1 MKPLWKSLLRE
12 KCRYRPIDDDERS
25 TLSHYSHLQRYFPAL
40 DKFNKDRSD
49 EPISELELPSFY
61 TIKQWISP
69 DPSDVRS
76 RYWNVIRTSTDGS
89 SEPCRAFMKVVHLI
103 HPMDRIREKY
113 TSVSHPLLPSSSPW
127 LHTIEKLHRPFNQ
140 AYVDN
145 VANYILSRIREK
157 NMLPHGVFY
166 YGSYT
171 GISSSYSYNL
181 TGEYDTYRN
190 RSWFW
195 KALKDYHSRIT
206 LIYRDP
212 LMRDQTI
219 FKELYQDLTQPPSHF
234 LDDVSESSASSCSSH
249 SSRSSLSSHSSRSS
263 HSSQSSLSECGDE
276 IDSKEEINP
285 AELED
290 ISNVEFTEINVEN
303 ELEAIDELDLPEAD
317 PINGSFIRK
326 EDTDSESDSGSDSS
340 TVSWSESFDI
350 MLQVPHIPVSIIV
363 QEAQEGVMDELLDVD
378 ELDGHEIGSV
388 EWEKRWIAWLFQ
400 VIAMLTFLQNTLSFV
415 HNDLHTNNIVW
426 RETDRAFLYY
436 RLKGK
441 TIWRIPTY
449 GKIFSLIDFG
459 RSTFQIGKN
468 QWISDDFLPNEDA
481 AGQYNYGPF
490 LNPKEPVVEPNPS
503 FDLCRLAVSLL
514 SGLFENP
521 PATKKGRNVK
531 VLNEEGSWIVYET
544 VSPLYNLLWKWTVD
558 DSGKTV
564 YENRYREERYEGFDL
579 YIHIAKYVHSAVP
592 QEQLHLHHFQ
602 GFVWKQPIPADEHVY
617 CLN

>member
-1 MKPLWKSLLRE
+1 MKIASWDIGIKNLAYCIIENTDVSNNPYIIHKLDIINIIEDNKCSWCDCSCNIIKTTCSYLGEKKLFCKHHKSYHNVLSSKWE
-12 KCRYRPIDDDERS
+12 NIKQTISECNKNDVCSICQKNAKF
-25 TLSHYSHLQRYFPAL
+25 TLNNVFYCTAHKTKILKKWDNDIEL
-40 DKFNKDRSD
+40 KKFNS
-49 EPISELELPSFY
+49 
-61 TIKQWISP
+61 
-69 DPSDVRS
+69 
-76 RYWNVIRTSTDGS
+76 
-89 SEPCRAFMKVVHLI
+89 AKV
-103 HPMDRIREKY
+103 KN
-113 TSVSHPLLPSSSPW
+113 TSVIDL
-127 LHTIEKLHRPFNQ
+127 KLNL
-140 AYVDN
+140 VNKLDN
-145 VANYILSRIREK
+145 IK
-157 NMLPHGVFY
+157 
-166 YGSYT
+166 
-171 GISSSYSYNL
+171 
-181 TGEYDTYRN
+181 
-190 RSWFW
+190 
-195 KALKDYHSRIT
+195 
-206 LIYRDP
+206 
-212 LMRDQTI
+212 
-219 FKELYQDLTQPPSHF
+219 
-234 LDDVSESSASSCSSH
+234 
-249 SSRSSLSSHSSRSS
+249 
-263 HSSQSSLSECGDE
+263 
-276 IDSKEEINP
+276 
-285 AELED
+285 
-290 ISNVEFTEINVEN
+290 
-303 ELEAIDELDLPEAD
+303 
-317 PINGSFIRK
+317 
-326 EDTDSESDSGSDSS
+326 
-340 TVSWSESFDI
+340 
-350 MLQVPHIPVSIIV
+350 
-363 QEAQEGVMDELLDVD
+363 ELLDVD

-400 VIAMLTFLQNTLSFV
+400 VVAMLTFLQHTLSFV

-426 RETDRAFLYY
+426 RETDKPFLYY

-514 SGLFENP
+514 SGLFEKP
-521 PATKKGRNVK
+521 PAKKKGRNVK

-564 YENRYREERYEGFDL
+564 YENRHGEERYEGFDL